1 MSIVVVLE
9 LDESLAAHAVGSGE
23 QLDDVGGV
31 RQVHA
36 APSDPDVLN
45 DPGPTTLCG
54 LDTTGMLTEPWSPD
68 RPGSRW
74 YPPRWAGHICLT
86 CDAAVRAS

>member
-9 LDESLAAHAVGSGE
+9 LDESLAVRVIGSGE
-23 QLDDVGGV
+23 QPADIGGV
-31 RQVHA
+31 RQAHA
-36 APSDPDVLN
+36 APSNPDIPS

-54 LDTTGMLTEPWSPD
+54 LGTTGMLTEHWSPG
-68 RPGSRW
+68 RPGARW
-74 YPPRWAGHICLT
+74 FPPRWSDRVCLT